1 MNLSLWNDVMT
12 QQKTHT
18 RREFI
23 GIGGHGLGALAV
35 SSLCSPQFVEAA
47 PTYPQITPQAK
58 SVIWLVMNG
67 GQSQVDTWDYKPQ
80 LARSNGKKLEGFDN
94 EVGFFPK
101 KVGAIM
107 QSPFSFKQYG
117 QCGKWVSEIFPQTA
131 KHVDDMAFVHSCHGK
146 SNNHS
151 PALFTLNTGVSRMG
165 YPCVGSWVTWG
176 LGSENKNLPSFV
188 VMTDPKGR
196 GLPKGQ
202 AQNWGAGFLPG
213 SFQGTALNNS
223 GQPINDLTRSKNIS
237 DRQQRRQLDFIN
249 RLNREHQES
258 RKANAALDAR
268 IRSFELAYRMQTAAP
283 EVFDLK
289 RESPSTH
296 SMYGLDDQRCAHFGR
311 QCLTARRLVENGVRF
326 VQLYSGGTEN
336 QKSWDGHSDIQG
348 NHRGF
353 ADEVDQPIAAL
364 LADLKQRGMLDET
377 LVVCGGEFGR
387 LPIAQIEA
395 KPVRDHNP
403 NAFTTWFAGGGV
415 QGGVSHGETDELGLK
430 ATVDKVT
437 IHDLH
442 ATILHQLGVNHEQLS
457 YSINGLD
464 VKLTGV
470 EGSRLIEEIL
480 NTSKS

>member
-1 MNLSLWNDVMT
+1 MNSNT
-12 QQKTHT
+12 KHS
-18 RREFI
+18 RREI
-23 GIGGHGLGALAV
+23 ISLGGYGLGALAV
-35 SSLCSPQFVEAA
+35 CSLCNSRYVEAA
-47 PTYPQITPQAK
+47 PSVPQIKNHAK

-67 GQSQVDTWDYKPQ
+67 GQSHVDTWDYKPQ
-80 LARSNGKKLEGFDN
+80 LAKSNGKKLEGFDN
-94 EVGFFPK
+94 EVGFFPE
-101 KVGAIM
+101 KVGGLM

-117 QCGKWVSEIFPQTA
+117 ECGKWISDIFPSVAQ
-131 KHVDDMAFVHSCHGK
+131 HVDDIAFVHSCHGK

-165 YPCVGSWVTWG
+165 YPCVGSWVTYG
-176 LGSENKNLPSFV
+176 MGSANNDLPSFV

-213 SFQGTALNNS
+213 SFQGTALNNR
-223 GQPINDLTRSKNIS
+223 GQPINDLTRDTNIS

-249 RLNREHQES
+249 SLNREHQKS
-258 RKANAALDAR
+258 REANAELDAR

-296 SMYGLDDQRCAHFGR
+296 AMYGLDDERCAHFGR
-311 QCLTARRLVENGVRF
+311 QCLTARRMVEAGVRF

-336 QKSWDGHSDIQG
+336 QKSWDGHLDIEG

-353 ADEVDQPIAAL
+353 ANETDQPISAL
-364 LADLKQRGMLDET
+364 LSDLKQRGLLDDT
-377 LVVCGGEFGR
+377 LVICGGEFGR
-387 LPIAQIEA
+387 LPIAQVES
-395 KPVRDHNP
+395 KPGRDHNP
-403 NAFTTWFAGGGV
+403 NAFTTWFAGGGIK
-415 QGGVSHGETDELGLK
+415 GGVSYGETDEIGLN
-430 ATVDKVT
+430 AVVDKVS

-442 ATILHQLGVNHEQLS
+442 ATILHLLGIDHEQLR
-457 YSINGLD
+457 YNMNGLD

-470 EGSRLIEEIL
+470 ESSRVITDII
-480 NTSKS
+480 S

>member
-1 MNLSLWNDVMT
+1 MISL
-12 QQKTHT
+12 
-18 RREFI
+18 
-23 GIGGHGLGALAV
+23 GGYGLGALAV
-35 SSLCSPQFVEAA
+35 SSLCSSQLAKAAVPNPQV
-47 PTYPQITPQAK
+47 TSRAK

-67 GQSQVDTWDYKPQ
+67 GQSHVDTWDYKPQ
-80 LARSNGKKLEGFDN
+80 LAKSNGKKLEGFDN
-94 EVGFFPK
+94 EVGFFPQ

-107 QSPFSFKQYG
+107 QSPFSFKQFG
-117 QCGKWVSEIFPQTA
+117 ECGKWVSDIFPNIA
-131 KHVDDMAFVHSCHGK
+131 RHVDDMAFMHSCHGK

-165 YPCVGSWVTWG
+165 YPCVGSWVTYG
-176 LGSENKNLPSFV
+176 MGSENNNLPSFV

-223 GQPINDLTRSKNIS
+223 GQPINDLTRVANLS

-249 RLNREHQES
+249 ALNRDHQKS
-258 RKANAALDAR
+258 RAANAKLEAR

-283 EVFDLK
+283 EVFDLN
-289 RESPSTH
+289 RESPPTRD
-296 SMYGLDDQRCAHFGR
+296 MYGLDDKRCAHFGR
-311 QCLTARRLVENGVRF
+311 QCLTARRMVESGVRF

-336 QKSWDGHSDIQG
+336 QKSWDGHIDIEG

-353 ADEVDQPIAAL
+353 AAETDQPIAAL
-364 LADLKQRGMLDET
+364 LTDLKQRGLLEET

-387 LPIAQIEA
+387 LPIAQVES
-395 KPVRDHNP
+395 KPGRDHNP

-415 QGGVSHGETDELGLK
+415 KGGVSHGETDELGLN
-430 ATVDKVT
+430 AIVDKVS

-442 ATILHQLGVNHEQLS
+442 ATILRLLGIDHEQLK
-457 YSINGLD
+457 YNINGLD

-470 EGSRLIEEIL
+470 EPARVIGQIIS
-480 NTSKS
+480 

>member
-1 MNLSLWNDVMT
+1 MT
-12 QQKTHT
+12 QHKVHS

-23 GIGGHGLGALAV
+23 GMGGHGLGALAL
-35 SSLCSPQFVEAA
+35 SSLCSPQIIAA
-47 PTYPQITPQAK
+47 TPTRPLNKPRAK

-80 LARSNGKKLEGFDN
+80 LAKSNGKKLEGFDN
-94 EVGFFPK
+94 EVGFFPE

-117 QCGKWVSEIFPQTA
+117 QCGKWVSEIFPHTA
-131 KHVDDMAFVHSCHGK
+131 KHVDDIAFVHSCHGK

-213 SFQGTALNNS
+213 SFQGTSLNNV

-237 DRQQRRQLDFIN
+237 GRQQRRQLDFIN

-258 RKANAALDAR
+258 RESNAALEAR

-296 SMYGLDDQRCAHFGR
+296 SLYGLDNQRCAHFAR

-336 QKSWDGHSDIQG
+336 QKSWDGHNDIKG

-387 LPIAQIEA
+387 LPIAQIGP
-395 KPVRDHNP
+395 KPGRDHNP
-403 NAFTTWFAGGGV
+403 YAFTTWFAGGGV
-415 QGGVSHGETDELGLK
+415 QGGISHGETDELGLK
-430 ATVDKVT
+430 SIVNKVT

-442 ATILHQLGVNHEQLS
+442 ATILHQLGADHEQLS
-457 YSINGLD
+457 YNINGLD

-470 EGSRLIEEIL
+470 EGARVIEEIL
-480 NTSKS
+480 KTSRS